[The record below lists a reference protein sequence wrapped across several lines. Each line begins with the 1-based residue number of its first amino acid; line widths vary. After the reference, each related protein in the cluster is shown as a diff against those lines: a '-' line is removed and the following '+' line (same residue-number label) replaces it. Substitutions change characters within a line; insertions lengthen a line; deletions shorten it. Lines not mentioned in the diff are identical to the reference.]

1 MKLWVCGFVLTII
14 ALAAVAGKA
23 DTLDTKALA
32 IQVSSMHPVSA
43 DKYGAIGALMV
54 TRDVPEPRSVLLLA
68 AGLISLALLT
78 TIGRP
83 PFRLKF

>member
-32 IQVSSMHPVSA
+32 SQVPVSA
-43 DKYGAIGALMV
+43 DKCGALPALMV